1 MLKQVL
7 DRTKRWT

>member
-7 DRTKRWT
+7 DELR